1 MKGDV
6 PERVILMGGHGFSK
20 PTTVLPPALNRYS
33 SKSPRVGKR
42 TDSAMFEGL
51 NFPGKR
57 GLWQV

>member
-1 MKGDV
+1 MNGGDLK
-6 PERVILMGGHGFSK
+6 PIILMGRHGFSK